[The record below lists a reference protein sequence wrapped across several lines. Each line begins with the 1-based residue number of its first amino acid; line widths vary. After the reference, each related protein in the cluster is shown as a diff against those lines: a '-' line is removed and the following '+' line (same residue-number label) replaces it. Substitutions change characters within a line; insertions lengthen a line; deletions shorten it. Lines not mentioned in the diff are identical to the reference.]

1 MSTNQSWGG
10 RFAEGPREAVAAYT
24 DSQTYDR
31 ALYAQDIR
39 GSQAHARMLGR
50 QGVITP
56 EEAEQIVNGLD
67 AVKQEIESGAFVWKP
82 ALEDVH
88 MNIEARLTEIIGD
101 VGKKLHTGRSRND
114 QVGLTFRLFVADRL
128 TAWQQ
133 RAAHLCATL
142 VSCADGHQDDI
153 LPGCTHMQPAQ
164 PVSLAHHLLAYAWMF
179 RRDCMRL
186 DDVLRR
192 VRISPLGAA
201 ALAGTTY
208 PLDPQSV
215 ADEVGFDGIYG
226 NSMDAVSDR
235 DFVLE
240 ALFAASCI
248 MAHLSRLCEELIIWA
263 NPAFGFVQLSDGYST
278 GSSIMPQKKNPDVAE
293 LMRGK
298 TGRVYG
304 ALMGM
309 LTIMKGLPMTYNRDL
324 QEDKEGFL
332 DADRTVDASLM
343 LIAGM
348 LEELTACAPPA
359 PAASSM
365 PRNWPTIWWA
375 RACPSARPIMS
386 RAMPWPWPKNRA
398 RAWKTF
404 RWPSSSSWMPASP
417 MTSMPCWTTPPPYA
431 AAKRPPVPAPVPSDR
446 AAAYLAAGARMSQQ
460 KATGW
465 KVPLLFCAVMG
476 VAVLGTW
483 LWRNLDKPEVPP
495 LEPGLVAAAQ
505 TYHIDLD
512 ADPEGKLLRESIT
525 NASTG
530 FAPHDSKDA
539 RLAALID
546 KSLDMDRFDAACVA
560 AVLLFDPHKREGKL
574 MHIARSAA
582 RDCATLPW
590 GAFAAKAMKDPGVQT
605 DAHFLLNARWREC
618 PRP

>member
-1 MSTNQSWGG
+1 MSTNQSWGA

-56 EEAEQIVNGLD
+56 DEAEQIVNGLD
-67 AVKQEIESGAFVWKP
+67 AVKQEIESGVFVWKP

-186 DDVLRR
+186 DDVLKR
-192 VRISPLGAA
+192 VRISPLGSA

-240 ALFAASCI
+240 ALFAGSCI

-278 GSSIMPQKKNPDVAE
+278 GSSIMPQKKNPDVTE
-293 LMRGK
+293 LIRGK

-304 ALMGM
+304 DLNTLLVM
-309 LTIMKGLPMTYNRDL
+309 MKGIPLAYNKDM
-324 QEDKEGFL
+324 QEDKEAIFDAVDTLELCLKTVTPMLDTMKTIPANMRRAAAKGFINATDCADYL
-332 DADRTVDASLM
+332 TKKGMPFRDAYKLTGCMVSDC
-343 LIAGM
+343 IAKDKT
-348 LEELTACAPPA
+348 LEELTLDEFKGYSGLFEGDIYEAIDLVKCCEGRTSYGGPSE
-359 PAASSM
+359 ASV
-365 PRNWPTIWWA
+365 
-375 RACPSARPIMS
+375 
-386 RAMPWPWPKNRA
+386 KNQIA
-398 RAWKTF
+398 
-404 RWPSSSSWMPASP
+404 
-417 MTSMPCWTTPPPYA
+417 
-431 AAKRPPVPAPVPSDR
+431 
-446 AAAYLAAGARMSQQ
+446 L
-460 KATGW
+460 
-465 KVPLLFCAVMG
+465 
-476 VAVLGTW
+476 
-483 LWRNLDKPEVPP
+483 
-495 LEPGLVAAAQ
+495 AAAQ
-505 TYHIDLD
+505 LT
-512 ADPEGKLLRESIT
+512 AWEEK
-525 NASTG
+525 NA
-530 FAPHDSKDA
+530 
-539 RLAALID
+539 
-546 KSLDMDRFDAACVA
+546 
-560 AVLLFDPHKREGKL
+560 
-574 MHIARSAA
+574 
-582 RDCATLPW
+582 
-590 GAFAAKAMKDPGVQT
+590 
-605 DAHFLLNARWREC
+605 
-618 PRP
+618 